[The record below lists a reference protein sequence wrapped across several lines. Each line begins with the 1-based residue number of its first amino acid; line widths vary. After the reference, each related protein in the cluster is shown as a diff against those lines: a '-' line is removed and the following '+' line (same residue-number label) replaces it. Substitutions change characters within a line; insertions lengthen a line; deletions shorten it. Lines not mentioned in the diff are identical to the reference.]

1 VTRADPRPAPRRV
14 PVRAGGFSRLLDLRL
29 LAVCAG
35 ALLVGV
41 VAIALSVSVGEFPIP
56 LGDVAATL
64 VGSGT
69 LRDEFIIVGLRL
81 PRALVGLGCGMALG
95 VSGLIFQ
102 TLVRNPLAAPDII
115 GVTGGASL
123 TGVAILI
130 LGAPP
135 ALLPLGA
142 FAGAVASATL
152 VYALA
157 WRGGLSPYRLV
168 LIGIALAAVSVA
180 GTQYL
185 LVIGDLID
193 VQRAAVWLVG
203 SLNGVTWA
211 EFWPLLVGLVLL
223 FPATAA
229 LARALDALSLSDES
243 ATALGVRVQRSRL
256 GLVVVGAALAAFAV
270 AAAGPIGFVAFIA
283 PHLARRLTGL
293 TGAPVLPATALVGGV
308 LVMVCDLVARLVL
321 APVELPVGVVTAVV
335 GAPFFLYLLYRA
347 NRPVRGG

>member
-1 VTRADPRPAPRRV
+1 VTARLT
-14 PVRAGGFSRLLDLRL
+14 VRSRGFSRLLDLRS

-35 ALLVGV
+35 AVVVGI
-41 VAIALSVSVGEFPIP
+41 VAAALSVSLGEFAIP

-64 VGSGT
+64 VGAGT
-69 LRDEFIIVGLRL
+69 RSDQFIILGLRL
-81 PRALVGLGCGMALG
+81 PRAIVGLGCGMALG

-102 TLVRNPLAAPDII
+102 TLVRNPPDVI

-123 TGVAILI
+123 TGVAVLV

-135 ALLPLGA
+135 ALLPVGA

-152 VYALA
+152 VYTLA

-168 LIGIALAAVSVA
+168 LVGIALAAAFGA
-180 GTQYL
+180 GTSYL
-185 LVIGDLID
+185 LVVGDLID

-203 SLNGVTWA
+203 SLNGVTWD
-211 EFWPLLVGLVLL
+211 EFWPLLVGLVVL
-223 FPATAA
+223 FPAAA
-229 LARALDALSLSDES
+229 GLTRALDALSLGDES
-243 ATALGVRVQRSRL
+243 AVALGVPVQRARL
-256 GLVVVGAALAAFAV
+256 GLVVVAAALAAFAV

-283 PHLARRLTGL
+283 PHIARRLTGL
-293 TGAPVLPATALVGGV
+293 TGAAVLPAAALVGGV

-321 APVELPVGVVTAVV
+321 APIELPVGTVTSVV

-347 NRPVRGG
+347 NRPARGG

>member
-1 VTRADPRPAPRRV
+1 
-14 PVRAGGFSRLLDLRL
+14 
-29 LAVCAG
+29 
-35 ALLVGV
+35 
-41 VAIALSVSVGEFPIP
+41 
-56 LGDVAATL
+56 
-64 VGSGT
+64 
-69 LRDEFIIVGLRL
+69 
-81 PRALVGLGCGMALG
+81 
-95 VSGLIFQ
+95 
-102 TLVRNPLAAPDII
+102 
-115 GVTGGASL
+115 
-123 TGVAILI
+123 
-130 LGAPP
+130 
-135 ALLPLGA
+135 
-142 FAGAVASATL
+142 
-152 VYALA
+152 
-157 WRGGLSPYRLV
+157 
-168 LIGIALAAVSVA
+168 VA

-229 LARALDALSLSDES
+229 LARALDALSLSEES

-293 TGAPVLPATALVGGV
+293 TGAAVLPATALVGGV

>member
-1 VTRADPRPAPRRV
+1 MSRV
-14 PVRAGGFSRLLDLRL
+14 PLRTVGFSRLLDLRL

-35 ALLVGV
+35 TLVVGV
-41 VAIALSVSVGEFPIP
+41 VALALSVSLGEFPIP
-56 LGDVAATL
+56 LADVAATL
-64 VGSGT
+64 VGAGT
-69 LRDEFIIVGLRL
+69 RSDEFIIVGLRL
-81 PRALVGLGCGMALG
+81 PRALVGMGCGMALG
-95 VSGLIFQ
+95 ISGLVFQ

-135 ALLPLGA
+135 ALLPVGA
-142 FAGAVASATL
+142 FVGAVVSAAL
-152 VYALA
+152 VYVLA

-168 LIGIALAAVSVA
+168 LVGIALAAAAGA
-180 GTQYL
+180 GTSYL
-185 LVIGDLID
+185 LVVGDLID

-211 EFWPLLVGLVLL
+211 QFWPLAVGLLVLL
-223 FPATAA
+223 PVTAG
-229 LARALDALSLSDES
+229 LARGLDVLALSEDS
-243 ATALGVRVQRSRL
+243 AVALGLRAQRTRL
-256 GLVVVGAALAAFAV
+256 QLVVVAAALAAFAV

-283 PHLARRLTGL
+283 PHIARRLTGL
-293 TGAPVLPATALVGGV
+293 TGAAVLPAVALVGGV
-308 LVMVCDLVARLVL
+308 LVMICDLVARLVL
-321 APVELPVGVVTAVV
+321 APIELPVGTVTAVV